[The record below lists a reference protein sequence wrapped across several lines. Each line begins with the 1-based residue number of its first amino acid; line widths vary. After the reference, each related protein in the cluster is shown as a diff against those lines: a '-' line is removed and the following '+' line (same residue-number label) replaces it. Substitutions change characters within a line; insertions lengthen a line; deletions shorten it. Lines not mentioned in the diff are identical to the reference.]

1 MKQKHARSN
10 SFVYLLERTLRQSRT
25 LLQRE
30 FNATGAGISI
40 DQWLVLQQIAAE
52 QGQSLGQIALMT
64 AKDPAAVTRI
74 VSLMARKK
82 LVTKMTAKN
91 DKRVIHVSITPSG
104 KKALSGCTKG
114 VEHFKK
120 TAAKGLSQDE
130 LNLQKKVLDR
140 LFENCG
146 GKV

>member
-82 LVTKMTAKN
+82 LVTKMIAKN

-104 KKALSGCTKG
+104 KKALNGCTKG

-120 TAAKGLSQDE
+120 TAAKGLSQEE

>member
-82 LVTKMTAKN
+82 LVTKIIAKN

-104 KKALSGCTKG
+104 KKALNGCKKG

-120 TAAKGLSQDE
+120 TAAKGLSQEE